1 MKPINPSLGFYPTR
15 VSRVSDI
22 NIEGKSWDSVV
33 FQQSKSLLDFD
44 LNVMQRIMRDGISQ
58 VSRTLLK
65 SGFINASTVSLTNS
79 TTFVMQDSKVNVL
92 GSIARIATVV
102 GTNLQN
108 TISITAGS
116 SISNATFVWLELWF
130 QEVIPS
136 NVDETIDGTSVSGS
150 ATKKA
155 TLVPKYGGEVND
167 PLTNEL
173 LDSSFGAETT
183 RRIQLRWRLRSNTGK
198 DFTNWDSAANG
209 TNPYK
214 GFSAG
219 AASSYAPDAT
229 IVAQGG
235 RISGFASGRPFVRAD
250 RLSSASTT
258 TVPVF
263 NSVSMADADIAA
275 EGDDRVFIAGNGTA
289 ADALLLNTV
298 DGRVYALPIA
308 ACYQTTVIDLRNLVS
323 SSATSV
329 NATLVVAGSG
339 TNKVYIGGGDATIY
353 SDDGVGS
360 SNVNLYI
367 TPKGTGAIVA
377 GKIWQAARGSAS
389 APTYSWNSDSGTG
402 IYNVSGGGTLGFS
415 ISGTSSVTFTSSLN
429 RFQQNISTK
438 GALGAGLL
446 DATSLAY
453 GLQII
458 GGRARLQKI
467 ATPAAPTAVNSST
480 AGTTVYNYKIVAKDQ
495 FGNTTVDSPIVAL
508 TNGNATTNNTIN
520 WVLVDGASTYDVLRN
535 DASNTAYKLVNSSAT
550 SSLVD
555 TTTPAILTNSSAY
568 VVPTRNTTADMIVDG
583 TIYTGDGY
591 LYPVSA
597 SVTATGTTQSGA
609 ATITSDFNVVTTSA
623 DASNISVVL
632 PASTVNRR
640 ITILNKSVRAINIFP
655 ALGGFIDALAANTSI
670 SLPIGAFL
678 EFQAVS
684 GTQWYSSSSIYLSN
698 AQGLPLATAV
708 TGTLPI
714 TSGGTGVTAFG
725 TGVQNLLTSGNLT
738 NLSTGSL
745 AVSQGGTNVTTLAT
759 GISTF
764 LNYGTTSSLA
774 AAVTGET
781 GTGALV
787 FGSSP
792 TIDTPAITFS
802 NAVGITSSGSTN
814 TSATAITTDINLVT
828 TVAASTGVSLPTAT
842 VGRVVRI
849 VNRGANTLNVYPAT
863 SGIIDS
869 LAANAA
875 FLLPVNGF
883 VEFLATST
891 TQWYSSAYVNI
902 ANATGTLPIL
912 SGGTGVTTFATGV
925 QNLLTSGSLTN
936 LSTGSLA
943 VSQGGTGVTTL
954 ATGVST
960 FLNYGTSSTLSAVM
974 TDETGTGALVFGSSP
989 TIGTPLITYSNA
1001 VGITALGSTNTSATA
1016 ITTDINL
1023 VQGVNASTGVSL
1035 PTATAGRVVRIV
1047 NRGANTLNVYPA
1059 VGGYIDGLSINVA
1072 FLLPVNGFVEFLAT
1086 STTQWYSSAYVN
1098 IANATGTLPILSG
1111 GTGVTSFAAGVQSLL
1126 TSGSLTNLSTGSLA
1140 VSQGGTG
1147 VTTLATGVSTFLNY
1161 GTSSTLSA
1169 VMTDETG
1176 TGALVFG
1183 SSPTIGT
1190 PLITYSN
1197 AVGITA
1203 LGSTNTSATAIT
1215 TDINLVQGVAASTGV
1230 SLPTATVGRVVR
1242 IVNRGANTLNVY
1254 PAASG
1259 SIDSLAANAAF
1270 LLPVNGIVEFL
1281 GVSTTQWYSSAY
1293 VTISNATGTLPQS
1306 TMPSNMATTGKAIAM
1321 AIVFS

>member
-116 SISNATFVWLELWF
+116 SISSATFVWLELWF

-136 NVDETIDGTSVSGS
+136 NVNETIDGTSVSGS
-150 ATKKA
+150 ATKKD

-167 PLTNEL
+167 SLTNEL
-173 LDSSFGAETT
+173 LDATFGAETT
-183 RRIQLRWRLRSNTGK
+183 RRIQLRWRLRSNSGK
-198 DFTNWDSAANG
+198 DFTSWDASA
-209 TNPYK
+209 TDPYK
-214 GFSAG
+214 GFSARLTP
-219 AASSYAPDAT
+219 YTPDST

-235 RISGFASGRPFVRAD
+235 RVSGFASGRPFVRAD
-250 RLSSASTT
+250 RLSSTVSG
-258 TVPVF
+258 TVPSY

-308 ACYQTTVIDLRNLVS
+308 ACYGTTVIDLRNLVS

-339 TNKVYIGGGDATIY
+339 TNKVYVGGGDANIY

-415 ISGTSSVTFTSSLN
+415 ISGTSSVTFTSALN

-467 ATPAAPTAVNSST
+467 ATPAAPTAVNNSV
-480 AGTTVYNYKIVAKDQ
+480 AGTTAYNYKIVAKDQ
-495 FGNTTVDSPIVAL
+495 FGNTTVDSPVVAL
-508 TNGNATTNNTIN
+508 ANGNATTNNTIN
-520 WVLVDGASTYDVLRN
+520 WVSVDGASTYDVLRN

-550 SSLVD
+550 SSLID
-555 TTTPAILTNSSAY
+555 TTAPLVLANSSAY
-568 VVPTRNTTADMIVDG
+568 SVPTRNTTADMIVDG

-597 SVTATGTTQSGA
+597 SVAAAGTTQAA
-609 ATITSDFNVVTTSA
+609 ATAITSDFNVVTTTSS
-623 DASNISVVL
+623 ASNISVVL

-640 ITILNKSVRAINIFP
+640 ITILNKSTQIITIFP
-655 ALGGFIDALAANTSI
+655 ASGGFIDALSVNTSI

-714 TSGGTGVTAFG
+714 ASGGTGVTQFG

-745 AVSQGGTNVTTLAT
+745 AVSQGGTGVTLLASNV
-759 GISTF
+759 STF
-764 LNYGTTSSLA
+764 LNSGAASSLA
-774 AAVTGET
+774 AVITDKT
-781 GTGALV
+781 GTGSLV
-787 FGSSP
+787 FGTSP
-792 TIDTPAITFS
+792 TIATPTITYS
-802 NAVGITSSGSTN
+802 NAVNI
-814 TSATAITTDINLVT
+814 SATGTALTDAAAITTDISLVT
-828 TVAASTGVSLPTAT
+828 TVSSPNAGIRLPAPTA
-842 VGRVVRI
+842 GRVIRI
-849 VNRGANTLNVYPAT
+849 VNRGANTLKVWPDAT
-863 SGIIDS
+863 GTTIDV
-869 LAANAA
+869 LGAGAG
-875 FLLPVNGF
+875 FLLPVNGI
-883 VEFLATST
+883 VEFVGVST
-891 TQWYSSAYVNI
+891 TQWYSSAFVNI
-902 ANATGTLPIL
+902 TYATGTLPIT
-912 SGGTGVTTFATGV
+912 SGGTGVTQFGTGV

-943 VSQGGTGVTTL
+943 VSQGGTGVTLL

-960 FLNYGTSSTLSAVM
+960 FLNYGTSSSLSAVM
-974 TDETGTGALVFGSSP
+974 TDETGTGALVFGTSP
-989 TIGTPLITYSNA
+989 TIATPAITYSNA
-1001 VGITALGSTNTSATA
+1001 VGITALGST
-1016 ITTDINL
+1016 
-1023 VQGVNASTGVSL
+1023 
-1035 PTATAGRVVRIV
+1035 
-1047 NRGANTLNVYPA
+1047 Y
-1059 VGGYIDGLSINVA
+1059 
-1072 FLLPVNGFVEFLAT
+1072 
-1086 STTQWYSSAYVN
+1086 
-1098 IANATGTLPILSG
+1098 
-1111 GTGVTSFAAGVQSLL
+1111 
-1126 TSGSLTNLSTGSLA
+1126 
-1140 VSQGGTG
+1140 
-1147 VTTLATGVSTFLNY
+1147 
-1161 GTSSTLSA
+1161 
-1169 VMTDETG
+1169 
-1176 TGALVFG
+1176 
-1183 SSPTIGT
+1183 
-1190 PLITYSN
+1190 
-1197 AVGITA
+1197 
-1203 LGSTNTSATAIT
+1203 TSATAIT

-1230 SLPTATVGRVVR
+1230 SLPAATAGRVVR
-1242 IVNRGANTLNVY
+1242 IVNRGANTLSVY
-1254 PAASG
+1254 PASSG
-1259 SIDSLAANAAF
+1259 YIDGLGQNVAF
-1270 LLPVNGIVEFL
+1270 LLPVNGLVEFL
-1281 GVSTTQWYSSAY
+1281 AVSTTQWYSSAY

-1306 TMPSNMATTGKAIAM
+1306 TMPSIMATTGKAIAM